1 MRNNILF
8 GEEYDEAR
16 YQAVIEACALG
27 PDIATLQASRG
38 VTAAIPMDD
47 SYCSCKLTRV
57 PLQDGVPP
65 RPLAEVAAIIEAS
78 VGLPMDGEVKETEG
92 QGKAVKNH

>member
-1 MRNNILF
+1 
-8 GEEYDEAR
+8 
-16 YQAVIEACALG
+16 
-27 PDIATLQASRG
+27 
-38 VTAAIPMDD
+38 MDNP
-47 SYCSCKLTRV
+47 YCSCKLTRV

-92 QGKAVKNH
+92 QGKAVKRH